1 MSETQPRSGD
11 SAGTPATPPDAE
23 QLTAGPSR
31 APRPPL
37 PPERRPIV
45 WPSFALGFLAPVA
58 ALALGYV
65 VGVGIRLPE
74 QVPLLLGMAAGLAV
88 WVALL
93 FAIEAGRA
101 KSDDSLRSLGL
112 GGLATVAIPGLGV
125 LLLFGTCV
133 IDPMY

>member
-1 MSETQPRSGD
+1 MSEMQPRSGD
-11 SAGTPATPPDAE
+11 SAGPSATPPHAD
-23 QLTAGPSR
+23 QPMVGPSH

-37 PPERRPIV
+37 PPERRRIV
-45 WPSFALGFLAPVA
+45 WPSFAAGFLAPIA

-65 VGVGIRLPE
+65 VGVGMRLPE
-74 QVPLLLGMAAGLAV
+74 QVTLLLGMAAGLAV

-112 GGLATVAIPGLGV
+112 GGLATLAIPGLGM
-125 LLLFGTCV
+125 LFLYGTCV
-133 IDPMY
+133 MSPMY